1 VNRKKQ
7 ARVSGEQGGE
17 SEWVT
22 RVKGEGSE
30 HVTGEQGKGSKEVVS
45 VIEMFQYENKH
56 IPII

>member
-45 VIEMFQYENKH
+45 VI
-56 IPII
+56 